1 MCKLGLEET
10 RIRHGLG
17 PWKGITRGNT
27 FSTREAEP
35 GSQKFQNMSLQW
47 QPDHL
52 QARQGTRQGWAR
64 SEKHSGGT

>member
-17 PWKGITRGNT
+17 PRKGITHGNT

-52 QARQGTRQGWAR
+52 QAGQGTRQGWAR

>member
-10 RIRHGLG
+10 RDQA
-17 PWKGITRGNT
+17 WTRSMEGHHCGNT

-52 QARQGTRQGWAR
+52 QGSPGHKAGLGQVREA
-64 SEKHSGGT
+64 